1 MLSLSNNQFDF
12 GDDTDYDLDPETE
25 SEPNCPDLYE
35 IPTRVVSQTK
45 DQSMI
50 FYADWDFDPHP

>member
-1 MLSLSNNQFDF
+1 MLSLSKNQFDF

-25 SEPNCPDLYE
+25 SEPNFPDLYE

-50 FYADWDFDPHP
+50 F